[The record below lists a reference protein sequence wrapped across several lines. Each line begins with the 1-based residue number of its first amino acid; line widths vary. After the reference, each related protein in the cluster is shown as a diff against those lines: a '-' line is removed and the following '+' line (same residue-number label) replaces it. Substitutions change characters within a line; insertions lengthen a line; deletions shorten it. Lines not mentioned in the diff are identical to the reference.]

1 MLKTDAAKIA
11 KELMQQHMPDMVNKQ
26 GWGFGWHNSVH
37 KFGVCHFGNRT
48 ITLSTQLVGMN
59 DAERVKRTVLH
70 EIAHALAGRKAK
82 HGKKWQA
89 ICVQLGGDGQTY
101 WSEENTTRVPPKYIG
116 TCPAGHVSYAYR
128 KRRTASSCGKCSP
141 VFNRDHLITYRANI
155 AM

>member
-1 MLKTDAAKIA
+1 MLKIDAEKLA
-11 KELMQQHMPDMVNKQ
+11 KELMQEHMPELVNQK

-37 KFGVCHFGNRT
+37 KFGVCRYGKRT

-70 EIAHALAGRKAK
+70 EIAHALAGSKAK

-89 ICVQLGGDGQTY
+89 ICIKLGGDGQTY
-101 WSEENTTRVPPKYIG
+101 WSDENTTRVPPKYIG
-116 TCPAGHVSYAYR
+116 TCPNGHQSYAYR
-128 KRRTASSCGKCSP
+128 QRRTKSSCGKCSNVYDP
-141 VFNRDHLITYRANI
+141 KYLITYRPNI